1 MLALFHKMSLS
12 GTLSVGSR
20 VRLYRTLAAIF
31 TSEND
36 PILGSYMCRL
46 PFSLVLKTSHSS
58 TMNEAVALRYLSQV
72 PGINAPFCIDCVRT
86 DVGCYLL
93 STWISGDC
101 FHDVW
106 DALTSQDK
114 EQLCQQLFEQF
125 QALRKDHSVKRTVS
139 NALGLPM
146 EDPRIPWDDPQFF
159 YFSSDFFRAV
169 WRGFDWPRS
178 KDTIASM
185 IQLMIYPAG
194 VFNVFCLGDLEPKNI
209 ILEGEL
215 EKWRRE
221 KPSCISLTGNLQ
233 DGPHFLGMR

>member
-1 MLALFHKMSLS
+1 MLALFHKMLS
-12 GTLSVGSR
+12 GTLSVGSK

-114 EQLCQQLFEQF
+114 EQPEICQQLFEQF
-125 QALRKDHSVKRTVS
+125 QALRKDHSVIGQATRIKCAWSPNGRS
-139 NALGLPM
+139 SHSLGRPSVLLFLFRLLSSRVARLRLAKEQGYYCVHDTAHDLP
-146 EDPRIPWDDPQFF
+146 
-159 YFSSDFFRAV
+159 S
-169 WRGFDWPRS
+169 
-178 KDTIASM
+178 
-185 IQLMIYPAG
+185 
-194 VFNVFCLGDLEPKNI
+194 
-209 ILEGEL
+209 
-215 EKWRRE
+215 
-221 KPSCISLTGNLQ
+221 
-233 DGPHFLGMR
+233 